1 VAGHSG
7 IRVFNRDAQAMFRKG
22 RSIAVPLLAH
32 ELCLEV
38 HALVG
43 TSGHGVS
50 VETLR
55 LRLGVDWNHVTQAVG
70 LAMHLGWVEA
80 RGLDCVGLLPD
91 GVNRCGVQAASAL
104 DRVTVQPL
112 PARARAGRA

>member
-1 VAGHSG
+1 
-7 IRVFNRDAQAMFRKG
+7 MFRKG

-43 TSGHGVS
+43 ASGHGVP

-55 LRLGVDWNHVTQAVG
+55 LRLGVDGKHVTQAVG
-70 LAMHLGWVEA
+70 LAMRLGWVEA
-80 RGLDCVGLLPD
+80 RGLDCVGLMPD
-91 GVNRCGVQAASAL
+91 GVSRCGVPVAAASAGDGL
-104 DRVTVQPL
+104 RAKPL